1 MSRLAVSANRKF
13 SFFRRPRFSSA
24 CFPTTAESADDSW
37 RVGFTPYLWFG
48 GVHGTV
54 GALGHQ
60 TGVHAS
66 FGDIFSNLNIGLMGE
81 MEARKNFSGSREEG
95 LRTA

>member
-13 SFFRRPRFSSA
+13 SFVRRPLSSA

-37 RVGFTPYLWFG
+37 HVGFTPYLWFG

-81 MEARKNFSGSREEG
+81 LEAQKKLSDSREEG
-95 LRTA
+95 LKTA